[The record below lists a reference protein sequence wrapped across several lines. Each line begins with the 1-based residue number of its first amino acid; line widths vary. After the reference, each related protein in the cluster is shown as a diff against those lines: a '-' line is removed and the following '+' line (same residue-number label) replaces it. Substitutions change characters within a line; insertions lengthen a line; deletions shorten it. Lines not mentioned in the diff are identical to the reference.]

1 MVDCSVGIYVVFT
14 VFVLVCIDSCVVV
27 DLVVVAPCVGKF
39 VFFTVIGL
47 SRCIAAETNINK

>member
-14 VFVLVCIDSCVVV
+14 VFVLVCIVVE
-27 DLVVVAPCVGKF
+27 LVVVAHLVGKF

-47 SRCIAAETNINK
+47 SCCIAAERNINK